1 MWMPVGVN
9 QIKSITYDPSILK
22 TLHDTT
28 CPICIEEFVVQ
39 QKIIQFTKC
48 KHIFHNKCIIPWLS
62 RNHTCPLCR
71 KVLRPTL
78 KHVWVSL
85 PQGFVPSPH
94 PYTPALWKLLM
105 HENMP
110 PTPRPNMRYRLSFL
124 RRAEGPATELSP
136 IEMNYLKDLLST
148 AGYDDEECVRLL
160 ARACGPFSYC
170 YKSRS
175 SVLHL

>member
-1 MWMPVGVN
+1 MISQNIIITFNDCRTNKNKAMWIPVGVN

-105 HENMP
+105 HENMLF
-110 PTPRPNMRYRLSFL
+110 TGRLPSNLDFK
-124 RRAEGPATELSP
+124 
-136 IEMNYLKDLLST
+136 ICFMIC
-148 AGYDDEECVRLL
+148 ECLCDCVWR
-160 ARACGPFSYC
+160 CNS
-170 YKSRS
+170 KM
-175 SVLHL
+175 VNKWIT